1 MGVAFTMKDSA
12 YDLVVIGAGPAGEKG
27 AITAAIFGKRVAIVE
42 KEAQV
47 GGAVANTGTLPSKT
61 LRETALALSGMQARE
76 LHGVDLSLRRE
87 ATVADL
93 MHHEK
98 QVTAQE
104 RHRILQYLSHAGV
117 VLYHGSASFVDPHR
131 VRVASSAGDQILR
144 GEKILIATGS
154 APQRPPEF
162 SFEDARICDSDEI
175 LHLHKLPEKL
185 AVVGGGVIG
194 SEYACTF
201 AALGVETHLVDGR
214 DRLLPFLDAEVS
226 SALAEAMQKLGIR
239 FHWKERV
246 TACEAPTGGGEV
258 TLRLTSGGTIVVD
271 TVLVAAGRV
280 SSTAGLGL
288 EEAGVAV
295 GERGLIVVD
304 RNYQTNVPHIYAAGD
319 VIGFPALAATGM
331 EQARVAM
338 SHAFDLG
345 FKPEVSPLLP
355 NGIYTIPEVSMVGE
369 TEESAKEKGIEC
381 VVGKAVYRENAR
393 GAIMG
398 DRHGF
403 LKLLF
408 RRDDMRLL
416 GVHAIGEQASELV
429 HVGLVAMLA
438 GARWELF
445 NRVCF
450 NYPTLGLLYQRA
462 AYDAALRLGGVPG
475 SVGSEPSAPSGSPRD
490 PTR

>member
-1 MGVAFTMKDSA
+1 MKTMGEDSF
-12 YDLVVIGAGPAGEKG
+12 DLVVIGAGPAGEKG
-27 AITAAIFGKRVAIVE
+27 AVTAAVFGKRVAIVE

-61 LRETALALSGMQARE
+61 LRETALALSGWKARR

-98 QVTAQE
+98 QVAAQE
-104 RHRILQYLSHAGV
+104 RQRILQYLSNAGV
-117 VLYHGSASFVDPHR
+117 VLHHGSASFLDSHTLR
-131 VRVASSAGDQILR
+131 VTSPAGERVLR
-144 GEKILIATGS
+144 AEKVLIATGS

-162 SFEDARICDSDEI
+162 SFEDPRICDSDEI
-175 LHLHKLPEKL
+175 LHLKCLPQRL

-201 AALGVETHLVDGR
+201 AALGVQVHLVDGR
-214 DRLLPFLDAEVS
+214 DQLLPFLDAEVS
-226 SALAEAMQKLGIR
+226 TALADSMQKLGIQ

-246 TACEAPTGGGEV
+246 VACEAPRGGGEV
-258 TLRLTSGGTIVVD
+258 TLRLTSGGALAVD

-280 SSTAGLGL
+280 SRTADLQL
-288 EEAGVAV
+288 EAAGVTV
-295 GERGLIVVD
+295 GKRGLIPVD
-304 RNYQTNVPHIYAAGD
+304 KNYQTNVPHIYAAGD

-345 FKPEVSPLLP
+345 FKAEVSPMLP

-369 TEESAKEKGIEC
+369 SEESAKEKGIEC
-381 VVGKAVYRENAR
+381 VVGKALYRENAR
-393 GAIMG
+393 GVIVG
-398 DRHGF
+398 DRSGF

-408 RRDDMRLL
+408 RRDDMRLV

-429 HVGLVAMLA
+429 HVGLVAMLS
-438 GARWELF
+438 GATWELF
-445 NRVCF
+445 NRICF

-462 AYDAALRLGGVPG
+462 TYDAAFRRAEEAGLVKPLPPTG
-475 SVGSEPSAPSGSPRD
+475 GSPK
-490 PTR
+490 PTA